1 MKERRELKDLR
12 KPVIYDEAGRKAKKK
27 LTINY
32 TGLVQSITFNWK
44 FLSGDTAFLKI
55 YLLQISKQAERF
67 FKTLPLN
74 LLCGCFLNHQKE

>member
-1 MKERRELKDLR
+1 MMKERRELKDLR

-44 FLSGDTAFLKI
+44 FLSGDTAFFENLPVTNI
-55 YLLQISKQAERF
+55 
-67 FKTLPLN
+67 KT
-74 LLCGCFLNHQKE
+74 GREIF